1 MHKTK
6 QNVNMN
12 FLKWMTERRM
22 YKVIV
27 KMINGETEL
36 WDGLTQQQATNVAN
50 GYKYVNGVFNIRM
63 I

>member
-1 MHKTK
+1 
-6 QNVNMN
+6 
-12 FLKWMTERRM
+12 M

-27 KMINGETEL
+27 KMINGETEQ
-36 WDGLTQQQATNVAN
+36 WDGLTQQQAANVAN

>member
-1 MHKTK
+1 MHKT
-6 QNVNMN
+6 QQSVNLN
-12 FLKWMTERRM
+12 YLKWMTERRM

-36 WDGLTQQQATNVAN
+36 WDGLTQQQAANVAN